1 VAVNNLLILAQ
12 KFVFKKIYFFVL
24 FFMALTR
31 RPLRP
36 SEFFDL
42 SLSLSR
48 ESGQMF
54 YDASEKYN
62 VLFVD
67 VYGQVLKFT
76 AFK

>member
-1 VAVNNLLILAQ
+1 
-12 KFVFKKIYFFVL
+12 
-24 FFMALTR
+24 MALTR

-36 SEFFDL
+36 GEFFDL

-54 YDASEKYN
+54 YDASEKSN

-76 AFK
+76 AFKWQFV

>member
-1 VAVNNLLILAQ
+1 
-12 KFVFKKIYFFVL
+12 
-24 FFMALTR
+24 MALTR

-42 SLSLSR
+42 SVSLSR

-54 YDASEKYN
+54 YNASEKSN

>member
-1 VAVNNLLILAQ
+1 
-12 KFVFKKIYFFVL
+12 
-24 FFMALTR
+24 MALTR

-48 ESGQMF
+48 ESGQF

-76 AFK
+76 AFKWQFV